1 MDGPRFD
8 AWTRRRF
15 GLLAGGVAAAL
26 LRLSA
31 ADAADARQRKKKP
44 RCRPLR
50 FECNDKNRHKRCCPG
65 LFCAEVE
72 GLGDTDRCCQA
83 YRSPCRDDSECCG
96 FAECKVITGLDNVD
110 RCCGDEG
117 GPCGAKLDC
126 CGDLACDTVKGSSTS
141 QCCLE
146 VQERC
151 EVFDPETASICC
163 RNLNCDAV
171 DGLPGGL
178 RCCSLPGGSCNGD
191 NDCCEDLF
199 CNTNNLCEVPP
210 P

>member
-15 GLLAGGVAAAL
+15 GLLAGGLAAGL

-31 ADAADARQRKKKP
+31 ADPADARKRKKKP

-72 GLGDTDRCCQA
+72 GLGDADRCCQA

-96 FAECKVITGLDNVD
+96 FAECEVITGLDND
-110 RCCGDEG
+110 ERCCGDEG

-126 CGDLACDTVKGSSTS
+126 CGNLACDTVGSSS
-141 QCCLE
+141 GKQCCLE
-146 VQERC
+146 VQQ
-151 EVFDPETASICC
+151 PGTKSSTG
-163 RNLNCDAV
+163 NGQHL
-171 DGLPGGL
+171 LPQSQL
-178 RCCSLPGGSCNGD
+178 RHRRRPARGTPLLRPARRFLHRGR
-191 NDCCEDLF
+191 
-199 CNTNNLCEVPP
+199 
-210 P
+210 